1 MDHAD
6 LNGRRDDRS
15 DGDSIEMETI
25 AEAFGPPIG
34 RRPPP
39 GGRIL
44 AVLGPTNTGKTFFAM
59 ERMLAHRTGMIGFP
73 LRLLARENYDR
84 AVTLKGADKVA
95 LITGEEK
102 IAPPNAQYWICTVE
116 AMTLD
121 LAVDFLAIDE
131 IQMASDPER
140 GRVFTER
147 LLNARGQS
155 ETVFLGAETARTLVC
170 ALAPRVEVLTRPRLS
185 KLSYSGYRKI
195 SRLPRRSAVVAFSIS
210 EVYRLAEMARRQRG
224 GAAVVM
230 GALSPRARNAQ
241 VAMYQAGEVDYLIAT
256 DAIGMGLNMDVSHVA
271 FAGLSKFDGHRPR
284 RLLPSEIGQ
293 IAGRAGRSMRDGTFG
308 PTGELGAFDPDV
320 IERVEEHRFQTLKRF
335 YWRNENLNFNTAAAL
350 KQSLER
356 PPPSRLLAR
365 GREGDDAQALAAL
378 MRDADVAEKAKG
390 PNAVSMLWDVCQIP
404 DFRKTLT
411 DSHARLLSEIYLR
424 LLAHDR
430 LDPMWAETH
439 IERLDRPDGDI
450 DLLMARIANVRVWT
464 YISHRAG
471 WLDATH
477 GFQERARAIED
488 SLSDALHERLT
499 QRFVD
504 RRSAA
509 LVRKLAD
516 GSEFLGGVDAE
527 GVVVVEG
534 DAVGRLSGFRFVA
547 DGFGAFAEDKR
558 AIENAA
564 GRVIAAAI
572 PARVARFLE
581 APYDALTL
589 NDDGLLIWEGGAI
602 ARLKPGR
609 QLRQPDID
617 LLAAVALEGR
627 HRNDVEARCT
637 SWLNAWLACVLAP
650 LDRLVALELSPPAR
664 GLTFQ
669 LIEALGFVARDEA
682 SQQIEG
688 LTKADRKALTN
699 AGFRIGRFA
708 IWAPVLMR
716 GRALKARRMLWRLNG
731 GADMSP
737 SKRALAIAK
746 PKDTDDFAALALHG
760 FVALGPQMIRVEAA
774 ERLAATA
781 YTRAAKGPVPVDD
794 ALAATVK
801 LSLQDMP
808 QVLAAI
814 GFRAIKQAEGETLYR
829 RGPFRDKSKKHNAAS
844 KRGAAK
850 PKRKPKT
857 PQKLPPIQKDS
868 PFAALK
874 ALTLG

>member
-1 MDHAD
+1 MDRAD
-6 LNGRRDDRS
+6 LNGRHDIGS
-15 DGDSIEMETI
+15 ADGSNETETM

-34 RRPPP
+34 RHAPP

-59 ERMLAHRTGMIGFP
+59 ERMLAHKTGMIGFP

-116 AMTLD
+116 AMPLD
-121 LAVDFLAIDE
+121 LAVDFLAVDE

-147 LLNARGQS
+147 LLNARGQT

-185 KLSYSGYRKI
+185 QLTYSGYRKI

-210 EVYRLAEMARRQRG
+210 EVYRLAELARRQRG

-271 FAGLSKFDGHRPR
+271 FAGLSKFDGQRPR

-335 YWRNENLNFNTAAAL
+335 YWRNEKLNFNTAAAL
-350 KQSLER
+350 KQSLEQ

-365 GREGDDAQALAAL
+365 GREGDDVQALAAL
-378 MRDADVAEKAKG
+378 MRDDDVAAKAKG
-390 PNAVSMLWDVCQIP
+390 RNAVSMLWDVCQIP

-477 GFQERARAIED
+477 GFQERARSIED

-504 RRSAA
+504 RRSAT

-516 GSEFLGGVDAE
+516 GSEFLGGVDDD

-534 DAVGRLSGFRFVA
+534 DAVGRLTGFRFVA
-547 DGFGAFAEDKR
+547 DGFGDFAEDKR

-564 GRVIAAAI
+564 ARVITAAI

-581 APYDALTL
+581 APDDALTL
-589 NDDGLLIWEGGAI
+589 DDEGRLQWEGGAI
-602 ARLKPGR
+602 ARLKAGR
-609 QLRQPDID
+609 QLRLPEID
-617 LLAAVALEGR
+617 LLAADALEGR
-627 HRNDVEARCT
+627 HRDDVEARCAR
-637 SWLNAWLACVLAP
+637 WLAAWLARALAP
-650 LDRLVALELSPPAR
+650 LDKLAALELSPPAR
-664 GLTFQ
+664 GLAFQ
-669 LIEALGFVARDEA
+669 LIEALGFVARGEA
-682 SQQIEG
+682 SQQIDG
-688 LTKADRKALTN
+688 LTKADRKALAD
-699 AGFRIGRFA
+699 AGFRVGRFA

-716 GRALKARRMLWRLNG
+716 GRALKARRLLWRLNG
-731 GADMSP
+731 GVDFQP
-737 SKRALAIAK
+737 SKRALALTK
-746 PKDTDDFAALALHG
+746 PKDVGEFSALALHG
-760 FVALGPQMIRVEAA
+760 FVAIGPQMIRAEAA

-781 YTRAAKGPVPVDD
+781 YARAAKGPFPVDD

-801 LSLQDMP
+801 LTATEMP
-808 QVLAAI
+808 QVLDAI
-814 GFRAIKQAEGETLYR
+814 GFRAVKQAEGETLYR
-829 RGPFRDKSKKHNAAS
+829 RGPYRDKTKKPNAT
-844 KRGAAK
+844 K
-850 PKRKPKT
+850 PKRKPKP

>member
-1 MDHAD
+1 MD
-6 LNGRRDDRS
+6 RDDLDES
-15 DGDSIEMETI
+15 ESI
-25 AEAFGPPIG
+25 AAAFGPPIG
-34 RRPPP
+34 RRAPP

-59 ERMLAHRTGMIGFP
+59 ERMLAHKSGMIGFP
-73 LRLLARENYDR
+73 LRLLARENFDR
-84 AVTLKGADKVA
+84 AVALKGADKVA
-95 LITGEEK
+95 LVTGEEK
-102 IAPPNAQYWICTVE
+102 IAPPNARYWICTVE
-116 AMTLD
+116 AMPLD
-121 LAVDFLAIDE
+121 LDVDFLAVDE

-195 SRLPRRSAVVAFSIS
+195 SRLPRRSAVVAFSIN

-271 FAGLSKFDGHRPR
+271 FAALSKFDGQRPR
-284 RLLPSEIGQ
+284 RLLPSEIAQ

-320 IERVEEHRFQTLKRF
+320 IERIEEHRFQTLKRF
-335 YWRNENLNFNTAAAL
+335 YWRNERLDFNTTASL

-378 MRDADVAEKAKG
+378 MRDPNVEAKAKG
-390 PNAVSMLWDVCQIP
+390 KRAVSMLWDVCQIP

-411 DSHARLLSEIYLR
+411 DSHARLLGEIYLR
-424 LLAHDR
+424 LLSHDR
-430 LDPMWAETH
+430 LDPNWAETH
-439 IERLDRPDGDI
+439 IERLNRPDGDI

-464 YISHRAG
+464 YISHRVG
-471 WLDATH
+471 WLDTSH

-488 SLSDALHERLT
+488 GLSDALHERLT

-504 RRSAA
+504 RRSAT

-516 GSEFLGGVDAE
+516 GSELLGGVDAE

-534 DAVGRLSGFRFVA
+534 DAVGRLVGFRFIA
-547 DGFGAFAEDKR
+547 DGQGSFAEDKR
-558 AIENAA
+558 AIESAA
-564 GRVIAAAI
+564 ARVIATAI
-572 PARVARFLE
+572 PDRVERFQKTSDDSLSL
-581 APYDALTL
+581 D
-589 NDDGLLIWEGGAI
+589 DDGRLIWEGGAI

-609 QLRQPDID
+609 LSRQPDID
-617 LLAAVALEGR
+617 LLSADALEGR
-627 HRNDVEARCT
+627 YRDDVEARAA
-637 SWLNAWLACVLAP
+637 AWLAAWLARALAP
-650 LDRLVALELSPPAR
+650 LNKLAALELSPAGR
-664 GLTFQ
+664 GLAYQ
-669 LIEALGFVARDEA
+669 LIEALGFVARGEA
-682 SQQIEG
+682 SQQING
-688 LTKADRKALTN
+688 LTKTDRKALAD

-708 IWAPVLMR
+708 IWAPALMR
-716 GRALKARRMLWRLNG
+716 GRAMKARRLLWRLSG
-731 GADMSP
+731 GADAAP
-737 SKRALAIAK
+737 SKRTLTLTR
-746 PKDTDDFAALALHG
+746 PKDAEDFSALALHG
-760 FVALGPQMIRVEAA
+760 FVALGPRMVRADAA
-774 ERLAATA
+774 ERLASTAHARAT
-781 YTRAAKGPVPVDD
+781 KGPFALDD
-794 ALAATVK
+794 ALAATIK
-801 LSLQDMP
+801 LAAADMP
-808 QVLAAI
+808 QVLDAI
-814 GFRAIKQAEGETLYR
+814 GFRAVKQEGEETLYR
-829 RGPFRDKSKKHNAAS
+829 RGPYRDKNRKPNPATAQQ
-844 KRGAAK
+844 K
-850 PKRKPKT
+850 PKRKPRP

-874 ALTLG
+874 ALNLG